1 MTFVSEF
8 APHSLW
14 RHFDHLLT
22 IPRGSK
28 LEAAARTYV
37 LDTAAG
43 RSLTAIETAGGN
55 VVVRKPGTAGRET
68 AASVVLQAH
77 LDMVQE
83 KNSDTRHDFATD
95 PIRPRRDGAWLAAE
109 GTTLG
114 ADNGIGVAA
123 MLALMED
130 DELTHGPLEFLFT
143 VDEETGLTG
152 AKELPTDV
160 LDSRFLINLDSEEDG
175 VITIGCA
182 GGGDTR
188 IHLPLVRGDVTGGSC
203 LEVVVGGLKG
213 GHSGVDIHLQRGN
226 AIRILARA
234 LHVAADASGLRI
246 VRMSGGNARNAIPR
260 EATATIWLPDP
271 GQVEICRDTL
281 SSEFKAI
288 ASEIGRP
295 DPGFRGSVEAAES
308 PFVEAAELPP
318 DVWDGGSTRAVLDL
332 LVALP
337 HGVVRMSDD
346 LPGLVETST
355 NLAVVAEQE
364 DGRLFMLLNSRSSV
378 ATALEALRRRIEAI
392 ARTAGATVE
401 QADGYP
407 SWQPDVESSLLAMMR
422 DTYTDV
428 IGTPPTVGAM
438 HAGLECG
445 IIGEKYPE
453 MDMVSFGPLIEFPHS
468 PDERVRID
476 TVEPFFR
483 VLCATLV
490 RVAGS

>member
-1 MTFVSEF
+1 MTFVSELS
-8 APHSLW
+8 PHSLW

-28 LEAAARTYV
+28 HEAAARNYV
-37 LDTAAG
+37 LDVAAG
-43 RSLTAIETAGGN
+43 QSLAAIETAGGN
-55 VVVRKPGTAGRET
+55 VLVRKAGKAGRET
-68 AASVVLQAH
+68 TVSVVLQAH

-83 KNSDTRHDFATD
+83 KNSDTRHDFAAD

-123 MLALMED
+123 MLALIED
-130 DELTHGPLEFLFT
+130 DELAHGPLEFLFT

-160 LDSRFLINLDSEEDG
+160 LDSLFLINLDSEEDG

-188 IHLPLVRGDVTGGSC
+188 IHLPLVRSDPEGGSC
-203 LEVVVGGLKG
+203 LEVVISGLKG

-226 AIRILARA
+226 AIRILSRA
-234 LHVAADASGLRI
+234 LYVAAEASELRV

-260 EATATIWLPDP
+260 EAMATIWLSDPD
-271 GQVEICRDTL
+271 QAEICREAL
-281 SSEFKAI
+281 SSEFRAI
-288 ASEIGRP
+288 ATEIGRS
-295 DPGFRGSVEAAES
+295 DPGFRSSVESAES
-308 PFVEAAELPP
+308 PPGA
-318 DVWDGGSTRAVLDL
+318 WDASSTKVVLDL
-332 LVALP
+332 LIALP
-337 HGVVRMSDD
+337 HGVIRMSDD

-355 NLAVVAEQE
+355 NLAVVADQE
-364 DGRLFMLLNSRSSV
+364 DGNLFVLLNSRSSV

-407 SWQPDVESSLLAMMR
+407 SWQPDVESPLLAMMR
-422 DTYTDV
+422 DTYTNV
-428 IGTPPTVGAM
+428 IGAPPTVGAM

-483 VLCATLV
+483 VLRATLI